1 MQTPL
6 EYVEGFRY
14 YMQEILGR
22 NDHGMAGMI
31 ADTIPGDIE
40 AGRAPEGLA
49 PQLEELKR
57 ALRVISTN
65 EGSSQEKK
73 RDLMNAYNALLE
85 KACVCP
91 PKLTMDDVHPPNNT
105 AVLGGRRTKRSKKSK
120 AKAKRSSKSRC
131 SSRR

>member
-1 MQTPL
+1 MK
-6 EYVEGFRY
+6 
-14 YMQEILGR
+14 EILGR
-22 NDHGMAGMI
+22 NDYHMAGLI

-40 AGRAPEGLA
+40 AGRVPEGLA

-105 AVLGGRRTKRSKKSK
+105 AILGGRRTKRSKKSK
-120 AKAKRSSKSRC
+120 SRKSKSRH
-131 SSRR
+131 SRR